1 LPSFPS
7 RGFFSNTLDEKFI
20 ETRRVDLNKYLEQLT
35 KNSNLYTSK
44 PVLRLFKT
52 SGVNYGN
59 LNVKDSKDSDE
70 DEDLLLKKDKKSSQ
84 VNSNHI
90 AETPNIWPQQIQ
102 IFPQPVQFFIQ
113 ELPPP
118 PPFLTIPP
126 IIQRQS
132 TNEECFI
139 HPVLDH
145 LTDCLRFFAHVDRQL
160 AAATS
165 IDQRLNIL
173 DGSKGRLT
181 TEASTLVEE
190 KQLIAQ
196 IIEEPRV
203 QMDRALFDYFHLCYA
218 LIDRAVVWEKNVE
231 EIVLQ
236 QLGQQNNFSNT
247 ELEQRISN
255 YEVQAQ
261 ELIVQAISSGPEM
274 EEAKKKIK
282 NIIQRC

>member
-1 LPSFPS
+1 
-7 RGFFSNTLDEKFI
+7 
-20 ETRRVDLNKYLEQLT
+20 
-35 KNSNLYTSK
+35 
-44 PVLRLFKT
+44 
-52 SGVNYGN
+52 
-59 LNVKDSKDSDE
+59 
-70 DEDLLLKKDKKSSQ
+70 
-84 VNSNHI
+84 
-90 AETPNIWPQQIQ
+90 
-102 IFPQPVQFFIQ
+102 
-113 ELPPP
+113 
-118 PPFLTIPP
+118 
-126 IIQRQS
+126 
-132 TNEECFI
+132 
-139 HPVLDH
+139 
-145 LTDCLRFFAHVDRQL
+145 
-160 AAATS
+160 
-165 IDQRLNIL
+165 L

-274 EEAKKKIK
+274 EEAKK
-282 NIIQRC
+282 N